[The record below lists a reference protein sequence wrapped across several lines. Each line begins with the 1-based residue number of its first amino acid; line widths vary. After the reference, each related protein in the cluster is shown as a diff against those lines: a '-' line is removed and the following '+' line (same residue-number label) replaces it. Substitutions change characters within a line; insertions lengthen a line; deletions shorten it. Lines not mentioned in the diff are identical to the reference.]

1 MPAPRAGEKIPSEYH
16 DQQHFE
22 LLLTEDRVWMAC
34 GHNNGLALM
43 QFVINAVDGDAAGA
57 VEAGDKSVTAG
68 FMGADLFALCE

>member
-1 MPAPRAGEKIPSEYH
+1 
-16 DQQHFE
+16 
-22 LLLTEDRVWMAC
+22 MAC

-68 FMGADLFALCE
+68 FMGADLFALVKGKERDA